1 MSSQHTAKSFLIY
14 GSQILSL
21 GMRFLSNI
29 ILAWLLVPADFGT
42 AAVVFTIITGVA
54 LFADVGIADSLIRH
68 EDGEKG
74 DFIQTAQALMLIR
87 GIVIYGVV
95 FLIAPLTEDYFSIP
109 GLTTYLRI
117 AAISLIFLGCC
128 SVRIIILE
136 RNMQVIPGV
145 VIQFISQL
153 ITVVVVIVLAIVY
166 RNVWPLVLSSLISSI
181 VVMILGQ
188 SYKPSFINIKKINT
202 DYVSDIFSFRKWILL
217 STLFTFLIINSDRLV
232 LAKMSDTTIT
242 GIYNLGLML
251 GSIIFGVVI
260 VLVQK
265 LLYPVVSDLSRSD
278 MVGQKLDQ
286 EIDKTLRGFMPI
298 ALSGTLIIFV
308 IAPLFFNSLYSE
320 AYFDAGFVA
329 QVMSIVCWFMLLYT
343 ILNKTYI
350 ALNLSLIHI

>member
-1 MSSQHTAKSFLIY
+1 
-14 GSQILSL
+14 
-21 GMRFLSNI
+21 
-29 ILAWLLVPADFGT
+29 
-42 AAVVFTIITGVA
+42 
-54 LFADVGIADSLIRH
+54 
-68 EDGEKG
+68 
-74 DFIQTAQALMLIR
+74 
-87 GIVIYGVV
+87 
-95 FLIAPLTEDYFSIP
+95 
-109 GLTTYLRI
+109 
-117 AAISLIFLGCC
+117 
-128 SVRIIILE
+128 
-136 RNMQVIPGV
+136 
-145 VIQFISQL
+145 
-153 ITVVVVIVLAIVY
+153 
-166 RNVWPLVLSSLISSI
+166 
-181 VVMILGQ
+181 
-188 SYKPSFINIKKINT
+188 
-202 DYVSDIFSFRKWILL
+202 
-217 STLFTFLIINSDRLV
+217 
-232 LAKMSDTTIT
+232 MSDTTIT

-350 ALNLSLIHI
+350 ALNMPKIAAFYSFVTSCLLYTSPSPRDQRGSRMPSSA